1 MWTNTDFN
9 LCVLI
14 HLMFQV
20 HFTTITSGL
29 KLLMEIVKCKARG
42 FSWNFQMWTF
52 ISAKLERG
60 LQPNHYI
67 INCLNSLYIVLVCTV
82 RQKIWICFFLN
93 HHQNVVFIEK
103 LHKIYKKNLILVQ
116 KEFSRNGHCWQL
128 NWISCKLLI
137 GTKLVQNFRF

>member
-1 MWTNTDFN
+1 MWTDTDFN
-9 LCVLI
+9 LRVLI

-29 KLLMEIVKCKARG
+29 KLLMEIVNATPEDSTWIS
-42 FSWNFQMWTF
+42 SWIFQMWTF
-52 ISAKLERG
+52 ISAKLEQV

-103 LHKIYKKNLILVQ
+103 LHKIYKKILFWF
-116 KEFSRNGHCWQL
+116 KKNFHEMATADS
-128 NWISCKLLI
+128 WIE
-137 GTKLVQNFRF
+137 